1 VTCVCLGRDNGRPRR
16 CPPDLLARFGVR
28 LVKC

>member
-1 VTCVCLGRDNGRPRR
+1 VCLGRDNGRPRR
-16 CPPDLLARFGVR
+16 CPPDLLARFAVR